1 MLKVSCIMPTRNRP
15 HYAKLAVQRFQR
27 QTYRN
32 RELIILDDADA
43 PSFHDWSQSSI
54 LLSEVNG
61 GSLVYETVPTR
72 ISIADKRNRCCSMAS
87 GDVICHWDDDDWSD
101 ANRISDQM
109 ELLSQ
114 NLVDVVGYNSILFYD
129 ERTDQ
134 AYRFERERGYAIGT
148 SLCYRKAF
156 WQLHPFQEGSEKKPW
171 GEDNGFVW
179 EAKQR
184 QTIDTVDGGDM
195 IVARMHHGMTAPK
208 EIRQPCDVAYGSWRS
223 VALEQLP
230 KGFHGTASRIAG

>member
-1 MLKVSCIMPTRNRP
+1 MPTRNRP
-15 HYAKLAVQRFQR
+15 HFAQSAIQCFLK
-27 QTYRN
+27 QTYLN
-32 RELIILDDADA
+32 KELVILDDLDA
-43 PSFHDWSQSSI
+43 PSFNDANWVGTVWPH
-54 LLSEVNG
+54 VR
-61 GSLVYETVPTR
+61 YEQLPTR
-72 ISIADKRNRCCSMAS
+72 LTIAEKRNACCQLAS
-87 GDVICHWDDDDWSD
+87 GDVIIHWDDDDWS
-101 ANRISDQM
+101 APSRLSDQM

-129 ERTDQ
+129 ERTGQ
-134 AYRFERERGYAIGT
+134 SYRFERERGYAIGT
-148 SLCYRKAF
+148 SLCYRKSF

-184 QTIDTVDGGDM
+184 QTIDTVDGRDM

-223 VALEQLP
+223 VSLEQLP